1 MWSLYW
7 EYYVMGIVLLP
18 AIIFSIIAQAKVNGA
33 FKKYSQVKSQ
43 SRMTAKQVAE
53 MVLEKE
59 GITDVVVVKTGGHLT
74 DYYSDKDKQ
83 VALSEDVCDSTSV
96 ASIGIALHEVG
107 HAMQY
112 AKGYKPVVMRN
123 FMVKVCNLSS
133 TLLWPLVIIGLCFNL
148 LVVNGGLV
156 GNICLWAGIGFFG
169 FSVILNL
176 VTLPVEYNASN
187 RAKAVMTEQNILT
200 AEEKSQAS
208 KVLNAAALTYVA
220 ALLVSMLNFVRFLLV
235 VLSNRKK
242 D

>member
-1 MWSLYW
+1 
-7 EYYVMGIVLLP
+7 
-18 AIIFSIIAQAKVNGA
+18 
-33 FKKYSQVKSQ
+33 
-43 SRMTAKQVAE
+43 
-53 MVLEKE
+53 
-59 GITDVVVVKTGGHLT
+59 
-74 DYYSDKDKQ
+74 
-83 VALSEDVCDSTSV
+83 
-96 ASIGIALHEVG
+96 
-107 HAMQY
+107 
-112 AKGYKPVVMRN
+112 
-123 FMVKVCNLSS
+123 
-133 TLLWPLVIIGLCFNL
+133 VIIGLCFNL

-200 AEEKSQAS
+200 AEEKSQAG